1 MTETELEV
9 LKEILSEL
17 REIKE
22 AIKEN
27 TKSTYD
33 ALRYFNP

>member
-1 MTETELEV
+1 MTEETEL
-9 LKEILSEL
+9 LKQILAEL